1 MKDTK
6 WIWTWAAIG
15 AVLTVVI
22 FWVGSRRAQKAEL
35 EAESTTEIVDTTEAE
50 QVHYKYG
57 IPPENFDIEE
67 GIVGRGQN
75 LSVILAKYG
84 VSPRK
89 IHEISQRSKDVFDL
103 RSIRSGQKY
112 TLFLAKDSLK
122 TPEFFIYESNKVE
135 YVVVD
140 FKDTTSVYLGEK
152 EVVKR
157 DSAVKV
163 GISSSLWNA
172 FVDAGVNPGLAITL
186 SEIYAWT
193 IDFYG
198 IVPGD
203 SVRVLYE
210 QSYVEDRPLHDY
222 TVKAAIFRN
231 AGEEFYAIPF
241 EENDKFAYFDQDGN
255 SLQKTFLKAPL
266 RYSRISS
273 GFSNNRFHP
282 VLKRY
287 RAHHGVDYAAPTGTP
302 VHTVGDGVVVKQAY
316 QKNGGGNYVTI
327 KHNSVYTTT
336 YMHLSKFAKGIKVG
350 TRVKQGETIG
360 YVGATGLATGPH
372 LDYRVY
378 KNGTPINPL
387 KMVSPPKEP
396 VSAASMPRFTHVRDS
411 LVQLLRQ
418 L

>member
-1 MKDTK
+1 MKNKK

-15 AVLTVVI
+15 VVLAVVI
-22 FWVGSRRAQKAEL
+22 FWTGNRRAQKAAL
-35 EAESTTEIVDTTEAE
+35 EAEGMEEIVDSTEAE
-50 QVHYKYG
+50 QTHYKYG
-57 IPPENFDIEE
+57 IPPDNFEVEE
-67 GIVGRGQN
+67 GVVKRGQN
-75 LSVILAKYG
+75 LSTILNEYG

-89 IHEISQRSKDVFDL
+89 IHEISQRCKEVFDL
-103 RSIRSGQKY
+103 RKIRSGQKY

-140 FKDTTSVYLGEK
+140 FKDTTSVYMGAK

-157 DSAVKV
+157 DSTVKV
-163 GISSSLWNA
+163 GITSSLWNA
-172 FVDAGVNPGLAITL
+172 FAEAGVNPNLAVTL

-198 IVPGD
+198 IAKGD
-203 SVRVLYE
+203 SARVWYE
-210 QSYVEDRPLHDY
+210 QSYVDGTPLSDY
-222 TVKAAIFRN
+222 YVKGAIFTN
-231 AGEEFYAIPF
+231 AGETFYAIPF
-241 EENDKFAYFDQDGN
+241 EQDGKFSYFDEQGN
-255 SLQKTFLKAPL
+255 SLQKAFLKAPL

-302 VHTVGDGVVVKQAY
+302 VHSVGDGVVIKKGY
-316 QKNGGGNYVTI
+316 QKNGGGNYVKI
-327 KHNSVYTTT
+327 KHNSVYSTT
-336 YMHLSKFAKGIKVG
+336 YMHLSKFAKGIAPGK
-350 TRVKQGETIG
+350 RVKQGETIG

-387 KMVSPPKEP
+387 KMESPSKEP
-396 VSAASMPRFTHVRDS
+396 VSQANMPRFTQMRDS
-411 LVQLLRQ
+411 IVNRLEQL
-418 L
+418 

>member
-1 MKDTK
+1 MNKK
-6 WIWTWAAIG
+6 IWIWLWAGIG
-15 AVLTVVI
+15 LILCVII
-22 FWVGSRRAQKAEL
+22 FWPVDRRVEEAILDAE
-35 EAESTTEIVDTTEAE
+35 EVEEVVDSTEAQQE
-50 QVHYKYG
+50 HYKYG
-57 IPPENFDIEE
+57 IPADNFEIEE
-67 GIVGRGQN
+67 GTVARGQN
-75 LSVILAKYG
+75 LSMILDKYG
-84 VSPRK
+84 VSSKK

-103 RSIRSGQKY
+103 RKIRSGQNY
-112 TLFLAKDSLK
+112 TLFLAKDSLR

-140 FKDTTSVYLGEK
+140 FKDTTNVYLGAK
-152 EVVKR
+152 DIVKR

-172 FVDAGVNPGLAITL
+172 FSDAGVDPNLAIVL

-198 IVPGD
+198 IAKGD

-210 QSYVEDRPLHDY
+210 QSYVEDKPLADY
-222 TVKAAIFRN
+222 TIKGAIFTN
-231 AGEEFYAIPF
+231 GGTSFYAIPF
-241 EENDKFAYFDQDGN
+241 EQNEKISYFDQEGN
-255 SLQKTFLKAPL
+255 SLQKAFLKAPL

-273 GFSNNRFHP
+273 GFSNNRYHP

-302 VHTVGDGVVVKQAY
+302 VHSVGDGIVVKKAY
-316 QKNGGGNYVTI
+316 QANGGGNYVTI
-327 KHNSVYTTT
+327 KHNSVYSTT
-336 YMHLSKFAKGIKVG
+336 YMHLSKFAKGIKPG
-350 TRVKQGETIG
+350 KRVKQGETIG

-387 KMVSPPKEP
+387 KMVSPSKEP
-396 VSAASMPRFTHVRDS
+396 VSPSNMPRFHQVRDS
-411 LVQLLRQ
+411 LINCLMQL
-418 L
+418 